1 MAYGRIHDEAAS
13 NGKLLALSDAAWR
26 MWGNGLIYCQVNL
39 TDGFIPSHAIHT
51 FGVRAR
57 NKTKVAADLCAPQ
70 IPGKAPLWVAVDG
83 GFQIHD
89 YLDWNDAAEVIKKKR
104 RLAKHRFM
112 FFQNTALRKQLRA
125 RDGSQCRYCG
135 VAVNW
140 ADRRGPLGATYDHVD
155 PDGPPTLDNLVVSCR
170 GCNSSKGGRTPEEA
184 DISLRPAP
192 RSDLN
197 RNPDR
202 NLDTNQKIPRSQQ
215 ETTTTTTTTR
225 SQIRTE
231 GVISRT
237 EDGADTEHPPA
248 LWRRLWEARWPEG
261 ICRTSQAE
269 LTELERLAAQL
280 GSAELTARIE
290 RYVATDDTWL
300 VDHKH
305 PLGTFL
311 RQINSY
317 DGAKDMPAGRAE
329 AVEAAKALKRVL
341 WSAVG
346 RDGRVWLESA
356 IVTQDGATV
365 QLETTTPEKLAP
377 YHDAF
382 LEAVREE
389 LGGDVELAIVAAEA
403 GGV

>member
-1 MAYGRIHDEAAS
+1 
-13 NGKLLALSDAAWR
+13 

-57 NKTKVAADLCAPQ
+57 NKAKVAADLCAPQ

-89 YLDWNDAAEVIKKKR
+89 YLDWNDAATTIKRKR

-155 PDGPPTLDNLVVSCR
+155 PDAPPTLDNLAVSCR
-170 GCNSSKGGRTPEEA
+170 GCNSLKGGRTPEEA
-184 DISLRPAP
+184 DISLRPVP
-192 RSDLN
+192 RSDL
-197 RNPDR
+197 DM

-215 ETTTTTTTTR
+215 ETTTTTTKQ
-225 SQIRTE
+225 QIRTG

-237 EDGADTEHPPA
+237 EDGAPTEESPPA
-248 LWRRLWEARWPEG
+248 LWRRLWEARWPDG
-261 ICRTSQAE
+261 ICRTSHAE
-269 LTELERLAAQL
+269 LTELERLAVDL
-280 GSAELTARIE
+280 GCAELAARVG
-290 RYVATDDTWL
+290 RYLATDDDWL
-300 VDHKH
+300 LKRKH
-305 PLGTFL
+305 PLRTFL

-317 DGAKDMPAGRAE
+317 ETPPGEREPA
-329 AVEAAKALKRVL
+329 VLKRLL
-341 WSAVG
+341 WRAVG
-346 RDGRVWLESA
+346 QDGRMWLDA
-356 IVTQDGATV
+356 ATV
-365 QLETTTPEKLAP
+365 TRAGACVRLETSVPDKLAP

-382 LEAVREE
+382 LEVVREE
-389 LGGDVELAIVAAEA
+389 LGGDVEFAIVAAEE
-403 GGV
+403 GGA